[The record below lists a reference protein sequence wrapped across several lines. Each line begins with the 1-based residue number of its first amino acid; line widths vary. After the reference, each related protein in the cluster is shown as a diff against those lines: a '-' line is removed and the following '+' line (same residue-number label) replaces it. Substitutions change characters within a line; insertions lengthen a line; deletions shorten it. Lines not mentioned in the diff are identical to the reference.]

1 MAVDNDLSLLGLNKG
16 RYVQKAVVYIA
27 LLA

>member
-1 MAVDNDLSLLGLNKG
+1 MALDNDLSLLGLNEG